1 MSALIRITRAF
12 WRDERGATLVELGM
26 VMPAFLLLFFGIID
40 FGRLSFHVVTAE
52 KALQIA
58 ARIAAVRPPACDGVA
73 VINTVGVVPNGEIAP
88 KYGTNCRAGSTVCAQ
103 PADVT
108 CAGDETNDTVAEI
121 WPLISGAL
129 PIGAT
134 AADLQFTYASDPNLG
149 FLGGPF
155 VPVLTVTLTNQT
167 FTFVSPLGALAGMTG
182 AADNPDLP
190 AMSISFPDLSVSLPA
205 EDLATGNTG

>member
-88 KYGTNCRAGSTVCAQ
+88 KYGTNCRAGSTVCSQ
-103 PADVT
+103 PSDVT

-167 FTFVSPLGALAGMTG
+167 FTFVSPLGTLAGMTG

-190 AMSISFPDLSVSLPA
+190 AMSIPFPDLSVSLPA